1 MQDFQKGVT
10 WMSYV
15 CVKHA
20 RLGLGGMHLCAFLH
34 RNTIWTAWCTHE
46 QESSR
51 SICKIF
57 PPCRDVTLETRR
69 VWLQLFEREWLFV
82 CFDNGWWQAVHYH
95 HRELL
100 CKIITFKTSFLHVV
114 LSPDLIRHVYAHC
127 GWVLGLG
134 PRLSFMQLKPNT
146 FGKKWKPA
154 VAGSQTQDTS
164 GLSRQCSATEPQ
176 QPDNHQPSQSSICT
190 ALNIWKG
197 YESLVLSYSPDLI
210 LPF

>member
-1 MQDFQKGVT
+1 
-10 WMSYV
+10 MSYV

-34 RNTIWTAWCTHE
+34 RNAIWTAWCTHE

-95 HRELL
+95 HRELF
-100 CKIITFKTSFLHVV
+100 CKIITFKTCFLHVV
-114 LSPDLIRHVYAHC
+114 SSPDLIRHVHAHC
-127 GWVLGLG
+127 GWFWVWD
-134 PRLSFMQLKPNT
+134 RDSAKT
-146 FGKKWKPA
+146 KHIWKEMK
-154 VAGSQTQDTS
+154 AGSCWELNPGHIWLEPPVLCHWATTAGQPPTLTI
-164 GLSRQCSATEPQ
+164 LYMYCS
-176 QPDNHQPSQSSICT
+176 
-190 ALNIWKG
+190 
-197 YESLVLSYSPDLI
+197 
-210 LPF
+210 